1 MADWRQPYPSF
12 TKTYHHDQ
20 YPAIDPKQAALNC
33 SKKIVLITGAGRGIG
48 QAIAIAFAQAS
59 AKGIA
64 LLGRTKSTLE
74 ETAAKVKEVNSTTD
88 VFITTAD
95 ITSQPSVQAS
105 MDSVVSH
112 FSAVPDVLVNNA
124 GGAMGR
130 GVLIDV
136 DLSEFWKC
144 QHLNILGP
152 LTVSQAFLRANRT
165 HTPDTPR
172 TIINL
177 PSGAAHLPYSPGGA
191 AYMTSKLA
199 STKITEILHY
209 EHPEWNIFNMQ
220 PGVVATD
227 LAREA
232 GRKAPDDPRL
242 PAGMAVW
249 LSAHPEARE
258 LNGRFVWANWD
269 VNELL
274 GRKEEIQKGS
284 LLNMWLRGW
293 AEGVSAEE
301 LMGTAKSL
309 IGNAQQKKE

>member
-1 MADWRQPYPSF
+1 MADWKKPYPSF

-20 YPAIDPKQAALNC
+20 YPTIDPTRSALNC

-64 LLGRTKSTLE
+64 LLGRTRSTLE
-74 ETAAKVKEVNSTTD
+74 ETAAKVKDVHKDTD

-95 ITSQPSVQAS
+95 ITSPPDVQSA
-105 MDSVVSH
+105 MDDVVDH
-112 FSAVPDVLVNNA
+112 YKAVPDVLVNNA
-124 GGAMGR
+124 GGVMGR

-136 DLSEFWKC
+136 DIAEFWKC
-144 QHLNILGP
+144 HELNTIGP
-152 LTVSQAFLRANRT
+152 LAVSQAFLRANRT
-165 HTPDTPR
+165 HTPDVPR

-177 PSGAAHLPYSPGGA
+177 PSGAAHLPYAPGGA
-191 AYMTSKLA
+191 SYMTSKLA
-199 STKITEILHY
+199 STKITEILHH
-209 EHPEWNIFNMQ
+209 EHPDWNIFNMQ

-227 LAREA
+227 LARQA
-232 GRKAPDDPRL
+232 GRRAPDDPRL

-249 LSAHPEARE
+249 LSAAPEARE

-269 VNELL
+269 VDELL
-274 GRKEEIQKGS
+274 ERKEEIQKGS

-293 AEGVSAEE
+293 AEGISAEE
-301 LMGTAKSL
+301 LIETAR
-309 IGNAQQKKE
+309 